1 MNEYSK
7 IIFLDIDGVLQGY
20 SSQKRFEHMK
30 EMPAL
35 QKELSEKHNADYLAY
50 DKYDVA
56 AVYYDWDP
64 HAVSLIKKIL
74 AETGAMIVIS
84 SDWRRS
90 GDLQRMKDLFEIHGM
105 GEFVVGMTR
114 DIEYGKS
121 AAKRDD
127 SCFYNERTLEILDY
141 VSENPQ
147 IQEFVAI
154 DDLNLSV
161 GLEGHF
167 VHTQYLITDED
178 CDKSIEILG
187 YKGQMN

>member
-1 MNEYSK
+1 MNEYCK
-7 IIFLDIDGVLQGY
+7 VIFLDIDGVLQGY
-20 SSQKRFEHMK
+20 SSQERFEHIK

-74 AETGAMIVIS
+74 VETGAMIVIS
-84 SDWRRS
+84 SDWRFS
-90 GDLQRMKDLFEIHGM
+90 GDLQRMRDLFEIHDM
-105 GEFVVGMTR
+105 GEFVVGMTGY
-114 DIEYGKS
+114 IEYGKS
-121 AAKRDD
+121 AAQCKK
-127 SCFYNERTLEILDY
+127 SSAYNERTLEILDY

-154 DDLNLSV
+154 DDLNLSA

-167 VHTQYLITDED
+167 VHTQHLITDDD
-178 CDKSIEILG
+178 CNKSIEILG

>member
-1 MNEYSK
+1 MYEYNK
-7 IIFLDIDGVLQGY
+7 VIFLDIDGVLQGY
-20 SSQKRFEHMK
+20 SSQERFKHLK

-35 QKELSEKHNADYLAY
+35 QKELSEKHNSNYLAY

-74 AETGAMIVIS
+74 TETGAMIVIS
-84 SDWRRS
+84 SDWRCS
-90 GDLQRMKDLFEIHGM
+90 GNLQRMVDLFEIHGM
-105 GEFVVGMTR
+105 GEFVVGMTGY
-114 DIEYGKS
+114 IEYGKS
-121 AAKRDD
+121 TTQRIKSSA
-127 SCFYNERTLEILDY
+127 YNERTLEILDY

-147 IQEFVAI
+147 IQEFVVI

-187 YKGQMN
+187 HKGQMN